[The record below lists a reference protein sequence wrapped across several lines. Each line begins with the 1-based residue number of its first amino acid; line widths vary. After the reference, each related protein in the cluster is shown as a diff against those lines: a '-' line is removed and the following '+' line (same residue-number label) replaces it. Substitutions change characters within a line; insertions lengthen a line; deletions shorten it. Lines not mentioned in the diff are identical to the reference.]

1 MPRTAWFLAVTGG
14 LAAVIAL
21 IAGLVARWQ
30 GIDIN
35 LLTTVLTALVVGVF
49 AAFLWIGRGADDDEE
64 EPGVEGFEVV
74 SRTETDVVLEQ
85 PLDSDDKKD

>member
-14 LAAVIAL
+14 LAGVIAL

-35 LLTTVLTALVVGVF
+35 LWTTVLTALVVGIFV
-49 AAFLWIGRGADDDEE
+49 AFLWIGRGDDEDE
-64 EPGVEGFEVV
+64 EPGAEGFEVV
-74 SRTETDVVLEQ
+74 SRKETDVVVEQ
-85 PLDSDDKKD
+85 PIEDDERD